1 MKGGGFFTQMIE
13 ADDESAIGNEETDT
27 TLVGQ
32 EFFQATGDTCSFR
45 SKHDASLRKTRNQS
59 WYFAFTEPN
68 RPFSPVHGSRES
80 APATSSHT
88 LSEPAK
94 RHIAAFPRQ

>member
-1 MKGGGFFTQMIE
+1 MKGGGFFTQMTE
-13 ADDESAIGNEETDT
+13 ANDESAIGEEQTDT

-45 SKHDASLRKTRNQS
+45 SKHDASPSKTGNQS

-68 RPFSPVHGSRES
+68 RSLL
-80 APATSSHT
+80 TC
-88 LSEPAK
+88 
-94 RHIAAFPRQ
+94 PRLT